1 MQPLMLDN
9 RTAGQ
14 ERGERRQAGYRISI
28 PGCISWTFWV
38 IVSEA
43 SIAYPRSFVFNVDTE
58 CLTVNVPS
66 QSRNAMATENLK
78 REEKSRTIPSFCY
91 L

>member
-1 MQPLMLDN
+1 MREILWDELVVQPLMLDN

-14 ERGERRQAGYRISI
+14 ERGKRRQAGYRISI

-43 SIAYPRSFVFNVDTE
+43 SIAYPRSFVFEFDTDRV
-58 CLTVNVPS
+58 LNS
-66 QSRNAMATENLK
+66 QWA
-78 REEKSRTIPSFCY
+78 KSRQ
-91 L
+91 